1 VTAARNHHPRK
12 TARSAKPQYWSGNV
26 TRSSNALDLEQK
38 VFSRKRPEEIARS
51 LKRSAEASHRR
62 KGSPYQSAM
71 SMLTFFINRA
81 GKSLTDARRRILE
94 RAKEEL
100 RRLYGQPQLRPAQ
113 ATHRAHGGHSRA
125 GHERRR

>member
-1 VTAARNHHPRK
+1 MKKSRPHRTNRPHPQSPHRWSAEVTK
-12 TARSAKPQYWSGNV
+12 KSD
-26 TRSSNALDLEQK
+26 ALTLEDG
-38 VFSRKRPEEIARS
+38 VFSKASATEVAQS
-51 LKRSAEASHRR
+51 LKRSADHSERR
-62 KGSPYQSAM
+62 KSSPFRSAM